1 MSATLDREDVKHALK
16 ESGAAWIFE
25 YWGDAADRQIDEV
38 CTDIEEFIAE
48 YQHRFGEAPDPIRLL
63 RTNPAKGMAFFQID
77 TFRVSLEMKI
87 MIWRILMGCEIV
99 RVQFNYQL
107 GSPIGLSITLRTPYG
122 AEDPPYDAGGNNE
135 DFRVLRH
142 LGAVGTQGGLMELQ
156 GYHAL
161 RAPS

>member
-25 YWGDAADRQIDEV
+25 YWGDAADRQIDEL

-48 YQHRFGEAPDPIRLL
+48 YQRRFGEPPDPIRLL
-63 RTNPAKGMAFFQID
+63 RTNRAKGMAFFQID

-99 RVQFNYQL
+99 RVKFDYQH
-107 GSPIGLSITLRTPYG
+107 GSPISLSVTLRTPYDT
-122 AEDPPYDAGGNNE
+122 EDAPYEARSNE

-156 GYHAL
+156 GYYAL